1 MLANCVCADCDDVM
15 SVDAGRLRVTEEGFL
30 LSVLYLAY
38 IDKCLNHLSNSKTQT
53 SACKSR
59 YKQHVRVVRNISL
72 DEHIHLSVVTTIRK

>member
-38 IDKCLNHLSNSKTQT
+38 IDKCLNHLSNS
-53 SACKSR
+53 
-59 YKQHVRVVRNISL
+59 NISM
-72 DEHIHLSVVTTIRK
+72 